1 MELYTLAQM
10 LHDAVFRIQH
20 ISITELIVFAVLAV
34 PTIYAMLGA
43 PFVPTH
49 MKQVKRM
56 IDAAHLKKGM
66 KIYDLGCGDGRLVHE
81 SSAIVGATKA
91 VGYEYSPIVYLW
103 AKFLSIFWKGG
114 EIEYGNIWNQDF
126 SDADV
131 IFCYLLP
138 HAMAKFEKVVL
149 PQLKQN
155 TLIVSHAFEMPNY
168 PVYKKIP
175 RDGTHAP
182 VVVYKIATKTE
193 SKLQT
198 KKEKEKS
205 RT

>member
-1 MELYTLAQM
+1 MELYTIAQI
-10 LHDAVFRIQH
+10 LRDALFRIQH
-20 ISITELIVFAVLAV
+20 VSVLELIIFAVLAV

-56 IDAAHLKKGM
+56 IEAGNLKKGM

-81 SSAIVGATKA
+81 ASVIVGRSNAI
-91 VGYEYSPIVYLW
+91 GYEYSPIVYLW
-103 AKFLSIFWKGG
+103 AKFLSIFWRGG
-114 EIEYGNIWNQDF
+114 EIKYGNIWNQDF
-126 SDADV
+126 SNADV

-138 HAMAKFEKVVL
+138 KAMAKFEKTLL
-149 PQLKQN
+149 PKLKPGS
-155 TLIVSHAFEMPNY
+155 LIVSHAFEFPTY

-175 RDGTHAP
+175 RDGSHAP
-182 VVVYKIATKTE
+182 VVLYRIATKTFP
-193 SKLQT
+193 KPQKKT
-198 KKEKEKS
+198 QKEKN

>member
-20 ISITELIVFAVLAV
+20 ISPIELIVFTIIAI
-34 PTIYAMLGA
+34 PTIYAMIGA

-56 IDAAHLKKGM
+56 IDAANLKKGM

-81 SSAIVGATKA
+81 ASAIVGSTKA
-91 VGYEYSPIVYLW
+91 VGYEYSPLVYLW
-103 AKFLSIFWKGG
+103 AKFLSIFWRGG
-114 EIEYGNIWNQDF
+114 KIKYGNIWNQNF
-126 SDADV
+126 SDADI

-138 HAMAKFEKVVL
+138 HAMAKFEKIVV
-149 PQLKQN
+149 PQLKAN
-155 TLIVSHAFEMPNY
+155 TFIVSHAFQMPTY
-168 PVYKKIP
+168 PIYKKIP

-182 VVVYKIATKTE
+182 VLVYKIEGKNAPV
-193 SKLQT
+193 LQ
-198 KKEKEKS
+198 KKKQKGKN
-205 RT
+205 RI

>member
-20 ISITELIVFAVLAV
+20 ISSIELIIFTIIAI

-56 IDAAHLKKGM
+56 MHAAQLRKGM

-81 SSAIVGATKA
+81 ASAIVGSTKA
-91 VGYEYSPIVYLW
+91 IGYEYSPLVYLW
-103 AKFLSIFWKGG
+103 AKFISIFWRGG
-114 EIEYGNIWNQDF
+114 AIKYGNIWNQDF

-138 HAMAKFEKVVL
+138 HAMAKFEKIVL
-149 PQLKQN
+149 PQLKPGS
-155 TLIVSHAFEMPNY
+155 LIVSHAFEMPTY
-168 PVYKKIP
+168 PIYKKIP
-175 RDGTHAP
+175 RDEMHAP
-182 VVVYKIATKTE
+182 VVVYKISTKIAP
-193 SKLQT
+193 KQQT
-198 KKEKEKS
+198 KKQKGKNQI
-205 RT
+205 